1 MSTRY
6 TKAEVEG
13 IVKQLDVEAKMAG
26 ILPLDH
32 GLVYN
37 SGNIQNGISATVMVK
52 GPDGNYV
59 HGYDRFI
66 PEFTYKT
73 GRTEQARLLAAALN
87 VFYVFRLQREEAARA
102 ARLETPEEAPDNAT
116 NNYRRYEL
124 DKVDASGEYPAKVK
138 FFSDA
143 GDSKHLNITA
153 TEFEQIK
160 NVLLDYR
167 ND

>member
-1 MSTRY
+1 MRY

-26 ILPLDH
+26 ILPMDH

-37 SGNIQNGISATVMVK
+37 SGNVQNGISATVMVK

-59 HGYDRFI
+59 HGFDRFI

-87 VFYVFRLQREEAARA
+87 VFYVLRLQRDEA
-102 ARLETPEEAPDNAT
+102 EPEEAPDNAT

-124 DKVDASGEYPAKVK
+124 SKVDANGEYPAKIK
-138 FFSDA
+138 IFSDE
-143 GDSKHLNITA
+143 GDTKHLNITS
-153 TEFEQIK
+153 TEFEQIR

-167 ND
+167 KD